1 MNLKKMTSLEDD
13 IKEEPVPFLIY
24 DSNTKSK
31 FNQIKKYSIHLNR
44 TRRRSNKIL

>member
-1 MNLKKMTSLEDD
+1 MTSLEDD

-31 FNQIKKYSIHLNR
+31 FNQIKNYSIHINR
-44 TRRRSNKIL
+44 TRRRSDKII